1 MFLVRNENNKDFATD
16 LLIFRDGDLN
26 PIRCAIKD
34 VKVTSTKSSLLQKTI
49 NIEVFD
55 KERDIYNLS
64 INFRK

>member
-16 LLIFRDGDLN
+16 LLILRDGDLN